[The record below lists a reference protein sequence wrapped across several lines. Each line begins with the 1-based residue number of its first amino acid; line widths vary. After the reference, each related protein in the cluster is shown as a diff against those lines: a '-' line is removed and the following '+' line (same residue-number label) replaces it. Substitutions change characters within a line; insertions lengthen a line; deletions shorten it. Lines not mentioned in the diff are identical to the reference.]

1 MSRESEA
8 EPAGGTQ
15 LPGVLPEAL
24 FAELVAFRRDVH
36 MHPELGNQEFRTTAA
51 IKARLEKA
59 GLKPR
64 VLSGGT
70 GLVCDIGVEEDTPGV
85 RAGAGAATTRQAPG
99 ATTTALTA
107 PGTQTPATAT
117 STAPGARAPLAAA
130 PPAPGVKAPA
140 LAASGAPGTSASPDA
155 APPAPG
161 IEAPGI
167 QPPGIFALRADID
180 ALPIPDTKATC
191 AYRSTVPD
199 RAHACGHDVHTTVV
213 LGAGLV
219 LAELHRQ
226 GRLPRPVRLIFQPA
240 EEILPGGAADAIED
254 GVLDGVGRIIA
265 VHCDP
270 RVDAGKIGLREGA
283 ITSACDRL
291 EIALDGP
298 GGHTARPHL
307 TTDLVTAAAR
317 VVVDVPALVGRR
329 VDTRAG
335 LAVTWGRIECGHA
348 PNVIPQHAELS
359 GTVRCLDIEAWRAA
373 PDIVVAAIDEVA
385 NMHHAKSEINYVRGV
400 PPVVND
406 PEVTGLLRD
415 AMTARRGA
423 DSVEGTEQSLGGE
436 DFSWYLEQVPG
447 AMARLGVRTPGERTV
462 RDLHQGNFDADEHAI
477 TVGVELFTAAAL
489 LDAAT
494 RTA

>member
-8 EPAGGTQ
+8 DPTDPTGDAA
-15 LPGVLPEAL
+15 LPGTLPEAL
-24 FAELVAFRRDVH
+24 RTELIAFRRDLH

-51 IKARLEKA
+51 IKERLVRA

-64 VLSGGT
+64 VLAGGT
-70 GLVCDIGVEEDTPGV
+70 GLICDIGDPAAGDGDGV
-85 RAGAGAATTRQAPG
+85 PV
-99 ATTTALTA
+99 L
-107 PGTQTPATAT
+107 
-117 STAPGARAPLAAA
+117 
-130 PPAPGVKAPA
+130 
-140 LAASGAPGTSASPDA
+140 
-155 APPAPG
+155 
-161 IEAPGI
+161 
-167 QPPGIFALRADID
+167 ALRADID
-180 ALPIPDTKATC
+180 ALPIPDTKSEC

-219 LAELHRQ
+219 LADLHRQ
-226 GRLPRPVRLIFQPA
+226 GRLPRPVRLVFQPA
-240 EEILPGGAADAIED
+240 EEVLPGGAADAIED
-254 GVLDGVGRIIA
+254 GALEGVGRIIA

-270 RVDAGKIGLREGA
+270 RVDAGKVGLREGA

-317 VVVDVPALVGRR
+317 VVTDVPALIGRR

-359 GTVRCLDIEAWRAA
+359 GTVRCLDIEAWRQA
-373 PDIVVAAIDEVA
+373 PDLVVAAIDEVA
-385 NMHHAKSEINYVRGV
+385 NLHRAKSEITYVRGV

-406 PEVTGLLRD
+406 GEVTGLLRD
-415 AMTARRGA
+415 AMVARRGEA
-423 DSVEGTEQSLGGE
+423 SVEGTEQSLGGE
-436 DFSWYLEQVPG
+436 DFSWYLERVPG
-447 AMARLGVRTPGERTV
+447 AMARLGVRVPGERTV
-462 RDLHQGNFDADEHAI
+462 RDLHQGDFDADEHAI
-477 TVGVELFTAAAL
+477 TVGVELFTASAL
-489 LDAAT
+489 LDART
-494 RTA
+494 RTS